1 MVAVPVIVG
10 VVICGEVNVSAE
22 LSSPYN
28 SAKLSLILL
37 NAVRNGSPVPSF
49 ALDPMLIVCFAILII
64 YREFYKP
71 DVIFM
76 GYNLL

>member
-1 MVAVPVIVG
+1 MVG

-28 SAKLSLILL
+28 SAKLSLIFW

-49 ALDPMLIVCFAILII
+49 AVDPMLIVCFAILII
-64 YREFYKP
+64 YRDFYKP
-71 DVIFM
+71 NVI
-76 GYNLL
+76 YVLL